1 MGVFCMTTKTKV
13 VKSEVKDKPKAQRLD
28 LTQLVVDNAFARTF
42 STGSTGWFGRVTD
55 PRTGTRYQIIGAVQ
69 LK

>member
-1 MGVFCMTTKTKV
+1 MTTKTKSV
-13 VKSEVKDKPKAQRLD
+13 VKDKPKAQRLEI
-28 LTQLVVDNAFARTF
+28 TQLVVDNAYARTF

>member
-1 MGVFCMTTKTKV
+1 MKTKV
-13 VKSEVKDKPKAQRLD
+13 KGADKPKAQRVD
-28 LTQLVVDNAFARTF
+28 ITQLVVDSAFTKVF

-55 PRTGTRYQIIGAVQ
+55 PRTGTRYQVIGAVQ